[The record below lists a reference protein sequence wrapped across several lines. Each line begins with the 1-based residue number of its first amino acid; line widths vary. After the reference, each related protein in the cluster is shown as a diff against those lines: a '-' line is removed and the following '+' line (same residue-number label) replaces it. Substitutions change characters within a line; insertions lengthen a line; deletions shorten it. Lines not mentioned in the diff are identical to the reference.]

1 MDIAVRDQFMTL
13 WRKYFGKE
21 ELPLALFYTDR
32 ESDSPL
38 VVASQERRC
47 MVSELGRARE
57 GGETLRFGAGSF
69 ACLGGRRYAGYSD
82 RLRPKFE
89 YFLSCGIPGEMEGE
103 RYKKTPELVRELLA
117 RAPAFRAPKPYLVV
131 KRWDTLT
138 TEDDPEVAVFFARPD
153 ALSGLFTLSGYDT
166 ADDEAVI
173 APFGA
178 GCSTII
184 QRPYL
189 ERERPTPRAVLGLFD
204 VSARPSVPAD
214 TLTFAVPYDKL
225 LSMMNN
231 MDESFLI
238 TESWAAVRKRLA
250 ADKR

>member
-1 MDIAVRDQFMTL
+1 MDIAVRDRFMTL
-13 WRKYFGKE
+13 WRKYFDKE
-21 ELPLALFYTDR
+21 ELPLAFFYTDR
-32 ESDSPL
+32 ETDGPL
-38 VVASQERRC
+38 VTPSQARRC
-47 MVSELGRARE
+47 MVSELARARE

-69 ACLGGRRYAGYSD
+69 GCLGGRRYAGFSD
-82 RLRPKFE
+82 HLRPKFE

-117 RAPAFRAPKPYLVV
+117 RAASFRAPKRYLVV
-131 KRWDTLT
+131 KRWDTLAA
-138 TEDDPEVAVFFARPD
+138 EDDPEVAVFFARPD
-153 ALSGLFTLSGYDT
+153 ALSGLFTLSGYDS

-178 GCSTII
+178 GCGTII

-214 TLTFAVPYDKL
+214 TLTFAVPYGKL

>member
-1 MDIAVRDQFMTL
+1 MDTALRDRFLTL
-13 WRKYFGKE
+13 WRTYFGLE
-21 ELPLALFYTDR
+21 ELPLAFFYTDR
-32 ESDSPL
+32 ESDGPL
-38 VVASQERRC
+38 VVARQKWRC
-47 MVSELGRARE
+47 MVSELARARE

-69 ACLGGRRYAGYSD
+69 ACMGGKRYAGYSE

-117 RAPAFRAPKPYLVV
+117 RAPVFRAPKPFLIV
-131 KRWDTLT
+131 KRWDTLAPD
-138 TEDDPEVAVFFARPD
+138 DDPEVVVFFARPD
-153 ALSGLFTLSGYDT
+153 ALAGLFTLAGYDT
-166 ADDEAVI
+166 ADDQAVI

-189 ERERPTPRAVLGLFD
+189 ERERPTQRAVLGLFD

-214 TLTFAVPYDKL
+214 RLSFAVPYGKL
-225 LSMMNN
+225 LSMMND

-250 ADKR
+250 VDRG